1 MGWDCFAKSL
11 FQIYDKSRGMFM
23 SIDELKIF
31 VTVAQTLNFTQ
42 AAEQLHFSQPTL
54 SRHISDL
61 EKELGRELFT
71 RTTRKVKLTE
81 FGRHFLVETRR
92 LLKSYQQLLDQM
104 SNLGKQRFGTLTIG
118 TPDLMTRT
126 FLPNVIKL
134 FHQKYPGIMIDI
146 RIIEP
151 GACISMLK
159 NKIIDIG
166 FFASTDSD
174 VTQAAI
180 EVETVSEGRLCL
192 VVGTSHRFS
201 AYDSVPPHELQGEHI
216 YTSARN
222 NTPYLWY
229 TINQFLVQHNLSTA
243 ALEEIDSPSALT
255 LLVEAGLGVTIMA
268 SNLVPELGNTEHLR
282 LVKLDYLDSHSKLNV
297 AWAKNSSNL
306 CLPDFVETLRQVRPE
321 RPHLI

>member
-1 MGWDCFAKSL
+1 
-11 FQIYDKSRGMFM
+11 M

-61 EKELGRELFT
+61 EEELGRELLT
-71 RTTRKVKLTE
+71 RTTRKVELTE
-81 FGRHFLVETRR
+81 FGRHFLVEARR
-92 LLKSYQQLLDQM
+92 LLKSYNQLLDQM
-104 SNLGKQRFGTLTIG
+104 SNLGKQSFGNLTIG

-126 FLPNVIKL
+126 FLPQVIKL
-134 FHQKYPGIMIDI
+134 FHQKHPGIMIDV

-151 GACISMLK
+151 GACIQMLR

-180 EVETVSEGRLCL
+180 EVETVSEGELLL
-192 VVGTSHRFS
+192 VVNSSHRLS
-201 AYDSVPPHELQGEHI
+201 TYASVPPHELQGEHI

-229 TINQFLVQHNLSTA
+229 TINQFLVQHNLSTSS
-243 ALEEIDSPSALT
+243 LEEFNSPYVLT
-255 LLVEAGLGVTIMA
+255 MLVEAGLGVTIMA

-282 LVKLDYLDSHSKLNV
+282 LVRLDHLDSHSKLNA
-297 AWAKNSSNL
+297 AWNKTPSNA
-306 CLPDFVETLRQVRPE
+306 CLANFIEALREVCPGMKSQ
-321 RPHLI
+321 